1 MAIGLT
7 EEEKKKI
14 RRELR
19 ARARKH
25 GAWKGAG
32 LKTPPKMSMHGWT
45 GFSSDKA
52 KKRLETDY
60 IKSIGSDT
68 KQKQR
73 KAKIV
78 GASYKKAK
86 VGKDVKSAAMRA
98 SVSKTTGKKIPNLGK
113 TAAGSMKAVA
123 GKKGGGAARI
133 AAKEWRTKHMAK
145 AKTLKGTA
153 KRDAMRKVQAAFK
166 HKIGA

>member
-1 MAIGLT
+1 MALLS

-19 ARARKH
+19 ARARKA

-32 LKTPPKMSMHGWT
+32 LKARPKMSMKG
-45 GFSSDKA
+45 SSVLSGDKA
-52 KKRLETDY
+52 KRKLQTDY
-60 IKSIGSDT
+60 ITKLGKNT
-68 KQKQR
+68 KQKATR
-73 KAKIV
+73 KKIV
-78 GASYKKAK
+78 DAARTK
-86 VGKDVKSAAMRA
+86 GKSSPTMKSH
-98 SVSKTTGKKIPNLGK
+98 VSKTGTKVPNLGK
-113 TAAGSMKAVA
+113 TKAGSMKKVA

-153 KRDAMRKVQAAFK
+153 KRDAMRKVQASFK

>member
-1 MAIGLT
+1 MAVELT
-7 EEEKKKI
+7 EEEKRKI

-32 LKTPPKMSMHGWT
+32 LKAPPKMSMKGWK
-45 GFSSDKA
+45 GFSSDA
-52 KKRLETDY
+52 SKKKLETQY
-60 IKSIGSDT
+60 IKSIGADT
-68 KQKQR
+68 KQKAR
-73 KAKIV
+73 KASIV
-78 GASYKKAK
+78 KASYKKGKTSDTMKSHVTKTGTK
-86 VGKDVKSAAMRA
+86 V
-98 SVSKTTGKKIPNLGK
+98 PNLGK
-113 TAAGSMKAVA
+113 TKAGSMKKVA

-133 AAKEWRTKHMAK
+133 AAKEWRTKHMTK

-153 KRDAMRKVQAAFK
+153 KRVAMRKVQAAFK

>member
-1 MAIGLT
+1 MALLT
-7 EEEKKKI
+7 EEEKKRI

-19 ARARKH
+19 ARARKR

-32 LKTPPKMSMHGWT
+32 LKTPPKMSMKGWT
-45 GFSSDKA
+45 GFSSDAA
-52 KKRLETDY
+52 KKKLETQY
-60 IKSIGSDT
+60 IKSIGADT
-68 KQKQR
+68 KQKER

-78 GASYKKAK
+78 KASYKKAK

-113 TAAGSMKAVA
+113 TAAGSMKKVA

-145 AKTLKGTA
+145 AKTLKGAA
-153 KRDAMRKVQAAFK
+153 KRDAMRDVQKAFK

>member
-1 MAIGLT
+1 MAAALT

-19 ARARKH
+19 ARARKK
-25 GAWKGAG
+25 ASWKGAG
-32 LKTPPKMSMHGWT
+32 LKAAPKMSMKG
-45 GFSSDKA
+45 SSVLSTDKV
-52 KKRLETDY
+52 KKKSQTDY
-60 IKSIGSDT
+60 ITKLGKNP
-68 KQKQR
+68 KQKATR
-73 KAKIV
+73 KKVVDTARAK
-78 GASYKKAK
+78 GKASPIMKSHVTKTGTK
-86 VGKDVKSAAMRA
+86 V
-98 SVSKTTGKKIPNLGK
+98 PNLGK
-113 TAAGSMKAVA
+113 TAAGSMKKVA
-123 GKKGGGAARI
+123 EKKGGGSARI